1 MTDFR
6 FLSCDEIRK
15 EIQST
20 RRGYKPRKC
29 KAELSINTYHQGKR
43 SNEELRNDLQNADMI
58 RREVNTAMLY
68 RWFKQNM
75 KDVLRT

>member
-1 MTDFR
+1 MTDLR
-6 FLSCDEIRK
+6 FLSYEYLCK
-15 EIQST
+15 EDLRT
-20 RRGYKPRKC
+20 RSGYKPRKC

-58 RREVNTAMLY
+58 RREVNTVMLY

-75 KDVLRT
+75 KDVLRS